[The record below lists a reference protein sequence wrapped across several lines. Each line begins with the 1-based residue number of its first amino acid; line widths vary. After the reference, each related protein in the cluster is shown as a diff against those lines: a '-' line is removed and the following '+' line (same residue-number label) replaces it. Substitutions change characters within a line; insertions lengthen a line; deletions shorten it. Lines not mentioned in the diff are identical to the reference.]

1 MARAVVRQRSA
12 KEATMPK
19 LTEGSAERLIVP
31 PGRRDVL
38 IFDGGHEDA
47 VRGFGIRKFASGEA
61 YYFVKYNIGRKQ
73 RRQSLGCV
81 TRGNLKYMLEACNTS
96 GDVGAPQILRHDD
109 RGALVRFNARW
120 A

>member
-81 TRGNLKYMLEACNTS
+81 TRGNLKAMRLLASE
-96 GDVGAPQILRHDD
+96 VK
-109 RGALVRFNARW
+109 AR
-120 A
+120 ARLGQDIIAEK